1 MKKKLASH
9 IMDIAT
15 NNRFCYQYTRDMRY
29 FVTDSYRILE
39 YDRPIDN
46 LEINAHDNG
55 MIDMMDKFI
64 RLLNDYYHDYHLY
77 ELPKIDEI
85 RQGIRDMVGRKL
97 TPVVW
102 SDGIITINARYL
114 LKAMESL
121 NATVC
126 YISTPEP
133 HKQCIALFENDDLT
147 GMVRELILPIYN
159 PEHRVGFWIK
169 ETR

>member
-15 NNRFCYQYTRDMRY
+15 NNKFCYQYTRDMRY

-39 YDRPIDN
+39 YDRLIDN

-55 MIDMMDKFI
+55 MIDIMDKHI
-64 RLLNDYYHDYHLY
+64 RLLNDYYHDYHLH
-77 ELPKIDEI
+77 ELPKTDEI
-85 RQGIRDMVGRKL
+85 RQGIRDTVGRKL

-102 SDGIITINARYL
+102 SDGMVTVNVRYL
-114 LKAMESL
+114 LKAMENL

-126 YISTPEP
+126 YVAKKKNQP
-133 HKQCIALFENDDLT
+133 IALFENDDLT
-147 GMVRELILPIYN
+147 GMVREMIFPITNPYN
-159 PEHRVGFWIK
+159 KVGFWIK